1 MRELA
6 LVLRALW
13 FRRGTSV
20 AVLVVA
26 ALVIGGAATGPLF
39 LRASAESV
47 LHDTLAQAP
56 LPAGRMVSDALGASL
71 GDRPLV
77 TLRRATARRLRSLPT
92 LDRLLGSPV
101 AALTLDTTVAPRG
114 ATPNGAQLAWRE
126 GACRHVHVVQGHCP
140 RRAGEV
146 MIGASSTAIPG
157 WRVGSPLVVAGR
169 PMLVS
174 GTYRPLDPLGDY
186 WAGRPYFAPLSG
198 SPASAPVDD
207 LFTVRATFGALP
219 RTMGVGATLDRRIR
233 LGQVRL
239 ADLPALSRE
248 LTAYGPGAVLP
259 GGLSEASQTGILSVL
274 QQGRAIAGTLTAPVV
289 VVEAQLLLLC
299 WLVLFLVVANGAE
312 ARGPEIALAKLRG
325 VPTTP
330 TVVFGLLDSLLLI
343 AIAVPFGLA
352 CAYGWVSGMARL
364 QLAPGTPV
372 ALTGAAVEAALVA
385 AAGAWVAAVLA
396 GVRTL
401 RRPVVEQWRRASR
414 RVRARPWLVDLVV
427 VLAAIAA
434 LVALVGAG
442 AVGGDG
448 APSTGA
454 LVAPGLVVLA
464 VALVGSRVL
473 PSLCRVL
480 FAPTRRR
487 GWLGTFLAVRQIA
500 RRPST
505 LRLALVLAVGVGL
518 VTFAVDAWAV
528 GRTNAHDRAWT
539 EVGAA
544 ETLQVLPPPGQ
555 DIGAIVDRLDPTGR
569 QAAAVSET
577 TDYNDVPPIWLLAV
591 QPHRFAQVAFWR
603 GDFGRPLSALAD
615 RLDPPVVH
623 PVVLHGD
630 AIAVQVR
637 VLGQSAR
644 RRPVLVAD
652 LRQPGGGMAPVTLG
666 SLRPGRQLLTA
677 ALPCSRCSLSGL
689 GLDRPGGAFY
699 PIQSRLLVT
708 GVDVHGDG
716 GWHRVRADLTGHGH
730 WRAAS
735 AGALPPRPT
744 PAGLALSAR
753 AGDTATPTW
762 RVADR
767 PARLPA
773 LVTSTAMAAGSSHR
787 IAGLDGDDLPIT
799 AVSTGAALPG
809 VGANE
814 VILDRTFA
822 QRAMQG
828 ESGAIE
834 MVWLAPSAIA
844 TFPHRLEQ
852 AGVTIVSRNSAAHRT
867 ALYERQGPELA
878 LLLFLCGAALGA
890 ALAAGGCVLT
900 SYLSGRRRT
909 YEIAA
914 LLAQGV
920 PRRTLFAGLALE
932 QGLLLG
938 FGIVAGAAAGIA
950 GAEIA
955 LPTIPEFADNPTAP
969 PMLYGLHAALVA
981 GTLAATVAV
990 LAVVVAASSV
1000 SLLRGSRFTQLRE
1013 APA

>member
-20 AVLVVA
+20 AVLAVA

-77 TLRRATARRLRSLPT
+77 TLRWATARRLRSLPT

-146 MIGASSTAIPG
+146 MIGASSTAITG
-157 WRVGSPLVVAGR
+157 WRVGSALVVAGR

-198 SPASAPVDD
+198 SPATAPVDD

-219 RTMGVGATLDRRIR
+219 RTMGVGASLDRRILLDR
-233 LGQVRL
+233 VRL
-239 ADLPALSRE
+239 ADLPVLRRQ
-248 LTAYGPGAVLP
+248 LKVYGAGGVLP

-274 QQGRAIAGTLTAPVV
+274 EQGRAIAGTLTAPVV

-325 VPTTP
+325 VPSTP
-330 TVVFGLLDSLLLI
+330 TVAFGLLDSLLLV
-343 AIAVPFGLA
+343 AVAVPVGLA
-352 CAYGWVSGMARL
+352 CAYGWVTGMGRL

-372 ALTGAAVEAALVA
+372 AMTVPAVEAALGA

-414 RVRARPWLVDLVV
+414 RARARPWLVDAVV
-427 VLAAIAA
+427 VLAAIGA
-434 LVALVGAG
+434 LVALVRAG
-442 AVGGDG
+442 ALGSTG
-448 APSTGA
+448 APSTWA
-454 LVAPGLVVLA
+454 LVAPGFVVIAL
-464 VALVGSRVL
+464 ALVGSRVL
-473 PSLCRVL
+473 PWLCRAL
-480 FAPTRRR
+480 FVPTRRR

-528 GRTNAHDRAWT
+528 GRANAHDRAWT

-544 ETLQVLPPPGQ
+544 ETLEVLPPPGQ
-555 DIGAIVDRLDPTGR
+555 DIGTIVDRLDPTGHR
-569 QAAAVSET
+569 AAAVSET

-591 QPHRFAQVAFWR
+591 QPHRFAHVAFWR
-603 GDFGRPLSALAD
+603 PDFGPPLSVLAD
-615 RLDPPVVH
+615 RLDPAVAPPVALDGDTVAVH
-623 PVVLHGD
+623 
-630 AIAVQVR
+630 VR
-637 VLGQSAR
+637 VLGLSAR
-644 RRPVLVAD
+644 RPPVLVAD
-652 LRQPGGGMAPVTLG
+652 IRQPGGGLAPVTLG
-666 SLRPGRQLLTA
+666 RLRPGRQLLTA
-677 ALPCSRCSLSGL
+677 ALPCNRCSLDGL
-689 GLDRPGGAFY
+689 RLDRPGEAFY
-699 PIQSRLLVT
+699 PIRLQLLVT
-708 GVDVHGDG
+708 AIDVHDNG
-716 GWHRVRADLTGHGH
+716 GWHRARADLAGDGQWQAVSTG
-730 WRAAS
+730 AAPPHPTS
-735 AGALPPRPT
+735 AGLK
-744 PAGLALSAR
+744 LSAH
-753 AGDTATPTW
+753 AGGTDTPTW

-767 PARLPA
+767 PRRLPA
-773 LVTSTAMAAGSSHR
+773 LVTGTAVAAGSHHG
-787 IAGLDGDDLPIT
+787 IAGLDGDVLPIISI
-799 AVSTGAALPG
+799 STGPALPG
-809 VGANE
+809 IGANE
-814 VILDRTFA
+814 VILNRTFA

-834 MVWLAPSAIA
+834 TVWLAPSAMA

-852 AGVTIVSRNSAAHRT
+852 AGVTIVSRSNAAHQT

-920 PRRTLFAGLALE
+920 PRRTLFVALTLE
-932 QGLLLG
+932 QGLMLG
-938 FGIVAGAAAGIA
+938 FGIVVGAAAGIL
-950 GAEIA
+950 GAALA

-969 PMLYGLHAALVA
+969 PMLYGLHTSLVA

-990 LAVVVAASSV
+990 LAIVVAASSAG
-1000 SLLRGSRFTQLRE
+1000 LLRDSRFTQLRE